1 MTQTCGW
8 WIYHDRTLLF
18 WCCWHSVCNV
28 MIIVC
33 HIVKICNKCN
43 KISIIIFYT
52 RLIYIYIYLVKI
64 NLFIVTFYFR
74 DSESIDFVTDFSDVL
89 LLRLFEVAISS
100 SSANDKV
107 RSSSVRAL
115 GNLLRYLPQ
124 RAYGNYNTFLYGD
137 AKRSKYLT
145 VYFFFKHIHLA
156 M

>member
-1 MTQTCGW
+1 M
-8 WIYHDRTLLF
+8 
-18 WCCWHSVCNV
+18 
-28 MIIVC
+28 
-33 HIVKICNKCN
+33 
-43 KISIIIFYT
+43 
-52 RLIYIYIYLVKI
+52 
-64 NLFIVTFYFR
+64 
-74 DSESIDFVTDFSDVL
+74 

-145 VYFFFKHIHLA
+145 VYFRNFEKGLYSKNLILYIKQQFLTKWKEASYEEIIN
-156 M
+156 